1 MKKLLSVVLVVCLC
15 LSAFSSMAFISAETT
30 EKFIDFSKTV
40 RIGADS
46 DLGNGKIVVTNNSDG
61 SMKVDS
67 SNYTKLLFKDG
78 TAITSNLWCKGAVYC
93 LKYNDGTNVVLS
105 KGMQYIINVVYSVDS
120 IDTDNQTYHPQI
132 ALTLN
137 TTNNDTAENGNT
149 VLASDIKHNTGDYSL
164 IAKRV
169 SVDGNKPLR
178 LIFAGDG
185 VFTVKSVIISTTAI
199 VTRKADLVNV
209 APISASGS
217 TYKNFSPATATEP
230 LKISPTR
237 SIDNEMFEGQN
248 QWVNNWHPS
257 ALWIKGGLI
266 PLKFEDGTYFTYKA
280 GHQFSVTVNFKFATC
295 DTEDTK
301 KDPKICLVRN
311 NNKSTS
317 GDNGTFVIGGFRL
330 YGYAKN
336 LTEHLN
342 INKSFTTTV
351 KDEAAKDGH
360 PIRLAFSG
368 LGNIEVQSVYIT
380 DNNPGQIVTYIDDGV
395 EIAEFANNG
404 DALKTPLAKDGYT
417 FMGWFDANG
426 NKVETV
432 SGNITVTAHWAQEN
446 KVDFE
451 KSFRICYDDP
461 SQDKAKLTISYL
473 EDIDGMNIAFEEY
486 YKNYAIL
493 NDNEIN
499 TGTVWAKGG
508 IIALK
513 YKNDSYVKF
522 ASGNRYAINV
532 SYDITRISTQD
543 SYYAPQIGLCYNDS
557 IGNDSSDNGQKML
570 VANKHTKCG
579 SYTLSAIVNGDTL
592 NNKPLR
598 LIFDGVG
605 ECVIKSVTISSIL
618 SSTTGY
624 STVRYIDKLND
635 IDFAEIAENDSAVA
649 DLDRL
654 VGFNFGGWYNGDTK
668 AETVTSDA
676 TLTAKW
682 YSRLDLNKDD
692 MSNIID
698 LICLKKALASAESN
712 LFFDVNRDN
721 KVDAIDVTTIV
732 NNMLGKIVTT
742 INDNSVEDYSIY
754 VSNKSF
760 VAKKAAEEISDAI
773 KIVSGVTL
781 PIVYT
786 ETEKEIAIVVDETLE
801 KDNYTVAIDDNNLV
815 VTAGSEY
822 AASEAAN
829 KIALFIKTNGIIPAG
844 FTLSG
849 EYDTNYSMVD
859 NYKYAWGDE
868 FDGNDI
874 DSTKWT
880 LANDVKP
887 GPVYATDSAY
897 YQATKSAST
906 WTANGNDMQD
916 GTVTFVNNDY
926 SVNNGVLTM
935 NTRKVADGY
944 TGTKISANQT
954 FRYGIMEAKIKFGNG
969 EGGSYQFWAR
979 SKDTSPQEECVVNE
993 FDFAENFGTTDIYA
1007 NLHTWRQYFNHT
1019 NHGSDLEIRDTVQ
1032 NVTDGEYHYIAME
1045 WTQNIVKFYFD
1056 GELYM
1061 KQSIADQETWDAFRK
1076 STYLIFGVDVP
1087 NERYAIYSNG
1097 TTPAE
1102 QILANGGNIA
1112 DLANFSDSISI
1123 DYVRVYQLGSDGH
1136 SIS

>member
-1 MKKLLSVVLVVCLC
+1 MKKLLSVLFAVCLC
-15 LSAFSSMAFISAETT
+15 LTAFPYGMFASAETAPIT
-30 EKFIDFSKTV
+30 TYDIDLTQDPSNCLYSYETCTATV
-40 RIGADS
+40 ENNNLVVAVNNARTINGNTATSWLSNYSLFDS
-46 DLGNGKIVVTNNSDG
+46 GSSIQLAGNDKVLVKIVYKVTEVTSKVTIGVGSWSSVKNSPVVVM
-61 SMKVDS
+61 SKVDHTTADANKENTLYAEF
-67 SNYTKLLFKDG
+67 SNVQTAGQYMSRIKVVFNG
-78 TAITSNLWCKGAVYC
+78 TGKFEISKIKAQVIDHNSLSDCSLVT
-93 LKYNDGTNVVLS
+93 YNDGQETVDKEYVVNGSTIDKTLPTKNGYKFVGWYNASSVYTNQVTAATTLYAGWDKPATLTYTDLNNVAKFFQTTGDSANAGTTAAYENGVLNVHISHDKSLTNNWVKNWFTNYAASGTKIVSPS
-105 KGMQYIINVVYSVDS
+105 KVTITVNYKVLSVDS
-120 IDTDNQTYHPQI
+120 DTYGAQIGIGASDGVNNTVYPMTFKKHTSADIGKSLIYDFTYTVNGGTYGIPKVDFAGRGDFEISSI
-132 ALTLN
+132 ALTVVEPGNQQEIDLSKSEKINGSKATMSVTPATENENLKIAIN
-137 TTNNDTAENGNT
+137 T
-149 VLASDIKHNTGDYSL
+149 Y
-164 IAKRV
+164 
-169 SVDGNKPLR
+169 
-178 LIFAGDG
+178 
-185 VFTVKSVIISTTAI
+185 
-199 VTRKADLVNV
+199 
-209 APISASGS
+209 
-217 TYKNFSPATATEP
+217 TYKLVENDGT
-230 LKISPTR
+230 
-237 SIDNEMFEGQN
+237 
-248 QWVNNWHPS
+248 VNYHPS
-257 ALWIKGGLI
+257 QHWYGG
-266 PLKFEDGTYFTYKA
+266 GM
-280 GHQFSVTVNFKFATC
+280 VT
-295 DTEDTK
+295 
-301 KDPKICLVRN
+301 
-311 NNKSTS
+311 
-317 GDNGTFVIGGFRL
+317 
-330 YGYAKN
+330 
-336 LTEHLN
+336 
-342 INKSFTTTV
+342 
-351 KDEAAKDGH
+351 
-360 PIRLAFSG
+360 
-368 LGNIEVQSVYIT
+368 
-380 DNNPGQIVTYIDDGV
+380 
-395 EIAEFANNG
+395 
-404 DALKTPLAKDGYT
+404 
-417 FMGWFDANG
+417 
-426 NKVETV
+426 
-432 SGNITVTAHWAQEN
+432 
-446 KVDFE
+446 
-451 KSFRICYDDP
+451 
-461 SQDKAKLTISYL
+461 
-473 EDIDGMNIAFEEY
+473 
-486 YKNYAIL
+486 
-493 NDNEIN
+493 
-499 TGTVWAKGG
+499 
-508 IIALK
+508 LK
-513 YKNDSYVKF
+513 YKSGAFVKF
-522 ASGNRYAINV
+522 ASNKKYAINV
-532 SYDITRISTQD
+532 KYDVTRLGTQD
-543 SYYAPQIGLCYNDS
+543 PTYAPQIGLLYNKNASETGD
-557 IGNDSSDNGQKML
+557 NDEWLLS
-570 VANKHTKCG
+570 ANKNLKCG
-579 SYTLSAIVNGDTL
+579 SYELSAIVTENL
-592 NNKPLR
+592 NTYPLR
-598 LIFDGVG
+598 LVFAGVG
-605 ECVIKSVTISSIL
+605 NFEVKEITIKSIDSSEPR
-618 SSTTGY
+618 SA
-624 STVRYIDKLND
+624 VKYIDNKND
-635 IDFAEIAENDSAVA
+635 TDYAEFVKNGTAVA

-668 AETVTSDA
+668 AETVTSDT

-698 LICLKKALASAESN
+698 LICLKKALASAESD

-829 KIALFIKTNGIIPAG
+829 KIALYIKTNGIIPAG

-906 WTANGNDMQD
+906 WTANGSDMQD

-979 SKDTSPQEECVVNE
+979 SKDTSPQEDCVVNE

-1019 NHGSDLEIRDTVQ
+1019 NHGSNGDLEIRETVQ

-1045 WTQNIVKFYFD
+1045 WTQNMVKFYFD

-1061 KQSIADQETWDAFRK
+1061 KQSITDQETWDAFRK
-1076 STYLIFGVDVP
+1076 STYIIFGVDVP

-1123 DYVRVYQLGSDGH
+1123 DYVRVYQLGSDGY